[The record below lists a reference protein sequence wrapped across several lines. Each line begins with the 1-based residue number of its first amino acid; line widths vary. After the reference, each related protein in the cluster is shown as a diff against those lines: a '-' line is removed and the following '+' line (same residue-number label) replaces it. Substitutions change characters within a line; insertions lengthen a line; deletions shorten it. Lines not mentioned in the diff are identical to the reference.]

1 MTTDRI
7 KNINKL
13 IDEIIS
19 DKDWNNDF
27 NIRFNFLIDKYK
39 KQLDTFNFIIKDE
52 IKLLKLGG
60 YIKYINTNDD
70 LIWAGVLYKIDNRYL
85 YTIKNNN
92 IIKINTI
99 NNLIFYKKH
108 VTSEDKRRDIFISSL
123 NKYG

>member
-52 IKLLKLGG
+52 
-60 YIKYINTNDD
+60 
-70 LIWAGVLYKIDNRYL
+70 
-85 YTIKNNN
+85 
-92 IIKINTI
+92 
-99 NNLIFYKKH
+99 
-108 VTSEDKRRDIFISSL
+108 L
-123 NKYG
+123 NY